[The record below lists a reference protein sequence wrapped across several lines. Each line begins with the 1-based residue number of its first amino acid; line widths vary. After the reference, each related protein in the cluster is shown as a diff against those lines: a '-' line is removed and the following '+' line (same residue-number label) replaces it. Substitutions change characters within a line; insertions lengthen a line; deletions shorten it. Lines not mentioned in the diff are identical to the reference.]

1 MTKYASTIH
10 RLIESLEDVAGAM
23 HRMTFVDDAGNEAGV
38 TYRRFAEAVFH
49 QAGALRELGV
59 RENDLVM
66 LALPASVEHAVA
78 MMACVMTGALP
89 CTVPVPARRAAAG
102 RQVIDGQADDG
113 SLDDRQ
119 VTEAVGP
126 GGPVGQ
132 YRM

>member
-1 MTKYASTIH
+1 MTKCASTIH

-23 HRMTFVDDAGNEAGV
+23 HRMTFVDDAGHEAGI
-38 TYRRFAEAVFH
+38 TYRHFAEAVFR

-89 CTVPVPARRAAAG
+89 CTVPVPARRTAAG
-102 RQVIDGQADDG
+102 RQVADVACE
-113 SLDDRQ
+113 L
-119 VTEAVGP
+119 
-126 GGPVGQ
+126 
-132 YRM
+132 YRPRLV